1 MPQQAPILPQTLH
14 EKMNAGYARRVTGG
28 GGGAVISSSTDTTI
42 VTEQVTASVIFTFPV
57 ALSGLRAC
65 DGVDLIERELVVCN
79 GQADATEN
87 GIWYASAGAWVRHSQ
102 PIYGG
107 LTVSINKGVQYG
119 DTFWQVSQP
128 DGKVEIGVDSVR
140 FEQIG
145 ATDGKDAAGKFG
157 FLMKMLGAMK
167 KDILCKLTPYEVVCH
182 AQDIPTAFSVP
193 DNTLTIIPFT
203 TLVYTPS
210 TGSYSAPTGFTVERD
225 GYYDVDAAFQ
235 NYSLTTPVVRVFMN
249 IGTSGITYQV
259 DDVIMGT
266 EIMRLQGSMKIWCNA
281 GDSIRVYLSHQAG
294 VGILFNTLAHPGATG
309 YVSISYAG
317 SYKAATH

>member
-1 MPQQAPILPQTLH
+1 MPIIQTQS
-14 EKMNAGYARRVTGG
+14 KQNDRKSMTFIQDGAGG
-28 GGGAVISSSTDTTI
+28 GSFAKQAVQAVDKAVQDKIDLS
-42 VTEQVTASVIFTFPV
+42 
-57 ALSGLRAC
+57 AL
-65 DGVDLIERELVVCN
+65 E
-79 GQADATEN
+79 T
-87 GIWYASAGAWVRHSQ
+87 
-102 PIYGG
+102 
-107 LTVSINKGVQYG
+107 
-119 DTFWQVSQP
+119 
-128 DGKVEIGVDSVR
+128 
-140 FEQIG
+140 
-145 ATDGKDAAGKFG
+145 GKDAGNKFA
-157 FLMKMLGAMK
+157 FLFRLIAAVKAEL
-167 KDILCKLTPYEVVCH
+167 LCKLTPYEVVCH

-210 TGSYSAPTGFTVERD
+210 TGSYSAATGFTVERD

-249 IGTSGITYQV
+249 IGTSAGITYQV

-281 GDSIRVYLSHQAG
+281 GDSIRVYLLHQAG

>member
-1 MPQQAPILPQTLH
+1 MPIIQTPS
-14 EKMNAGYARRVTGG
+14 KSIDRNSQTFTQTGAGG
-28 GGGAVISSSTDTTI
+28 GSFSRQVVQAADKAVQDKIDLS
-42 VTEQVTASVIFTFPV
+42 
-57 ALSGLRAC
+57 AL
-65 DGVDLIERELVVCN
+65 E
-79 GQADATEN
+79 T
-87 GIWYASAGAWVRHSQ
+87 
-102 PIYGG
+102 
-107 LTVSINKGVQYG
+107 
-119 DTFWQVSQP
+119 
-128 DGKVEIGVDSVR
+128 
-140 FEQIG
+140 
-145 ATDGKDAAGKFG
+145 GKDAGNKFA
-157 FLMKMLGAMK
+157 FLFRLIAAVKAEL
-167 KDILCKLTPYEVVCH
+167 LCKLTPYEVVCH

-249 IGTSGITYQV
+249 IGTSAGITYQV

-281 GDSIRVYLSHQAG
+281 GDSIRVYLLHQAG

>member
-1 MPQQAPILPQTLH
+1 MARLKNTITDKSINRKALTFATEVVSNVVNTNLEQAP
-14 EKMNAGYARRVTGG
+14 
-28 GGGAVISSSTDTTI
+28 TDT
-42 VTEQVTASVIFTFPV
+42 VT
-57 ALSGLRAC
+57 
-65 DGVDLIERELVVCN
+65 D
-79 GQADATEN
+79 
-87 GIWYASAGAWVRHSQ
+87 
-102 PIYGG
+102 
-107 LTVSINKGVQYG
+107 
-119 DTFWQVSQP
+119 
-128 DGKVEIGVDSVR
+128 
-140 FEQIG
+140 QI
-145 ATDGKDAAGKFG
+145 DAAGLESEQSAADKFA
-157 FLMKMLGAMK
+157 FLFRLIAAVKAEL
-167 KDILCKLTPYEVVCH
+167 LCKLTPYEVVCH
-182 AQDIPTAFSVP
+182 AQEIPTAFSVP

-210 TGSYSAPTGFTVERD
+210 TGSYSAATGFTVERD

-249 IGTSGITYQV
+249 IGTGAGTTYQV

-281 GDSIRVYLSHQAG
+281 GDSIRVYLLHQAG

>member
-1 MPQQAPILPQTLH
+1 MARLKNTITDKSINRKALTFATEVVSNVVNTNLEQAP
-14 EKMNAGYARRVTGG
+14 
-28 GGGAVISSSTDTTI
+28 TDT
-42 VTEQVTASVIFTFPV
+42 VT
-57 ALSGLRAC
+57 
-65 DGVDLIERELVVCN
+65 D
-79 GQADATEN
+79 
-87 GIWYASAGAWVRHSQ
+87 
-102 PIYGG
+102 
-107 LTVSINKGVQYG
+107 
-119 DTFWQVSQP
+119 
-128 DGKVEIGVDSVR
+128 
-140 FEQIG
+140 QI
-145 ATDGKDAAGKFG
+145 DAAGLESEQSAADKFA
-157 FLMKMLGAMK
+157 FLFRLIAAVKAEL
-167 KDILCKLTPYEVVCH
+167 LCKLTPYEVVCH
-182 AQDIPTAFSVP
+182 AQEIPTAFSVP

-210 TGSYSAPTGFTVERD
+210 TGSYSAATGFTVERD

-249 IGTSGITYQV
+249 IGTSAGITYQV

-281 GDSIRVYLSHQAG
+281 GDSIRVYLLHQAG

>member
-1 MPQQAPILPQTLH
+1 MARLKNTITDKSINRKALTFAADVVSNTVNTNL
-14 EKMNAGYARRVTGG
+14 EMN
-28 GGGAVISSSTDTTI
+28 
-42 VTEQVTASVIFTFPV
+42 P
-57 ALSGLRAC
+57 
-65 DGVDLIERELVVCN
+65 
-79 GQADATEN
+79 ADAVTNE
-87 GIWYASAGAWVRHSQ
+87 IDVSALETANDSG
-102 PIYGG
+102 
-107 LTVSINKGVQYG
+107 NK
-119 DTFWQVSQP
+119 FAFLFRL
-128 DGKVEIGVDSVR
+128 I
-140 FEQIG
+140 
-145 ATDGKDAAGKFG
+145 AAVKAE
-157 FLMKMLGAMK
+157 L
-167 KDILCKLTPYEVVCH
+167 LCKLTPYEVICH

-193 DNTLTIIPFT
+193 DNTLTIIPFA

-249 IGTSGITYQV
+249 IGTSAGITYQV

-281 GDSIRVYLSHQAG
+281 GDSIQVYLLHQAG
-294 VGILFNTLAHPGATG
+294 VGILFNTLAHPGAAG